1 MSTYDQVLTDKI
13 IDAVS
18 KDATLIALCKAA
30 YSRAHTIYNGIDL
43 RKPPAQAE
51 CPVVSIASIN
61 KDPSESEM
69 EKKRVV
75 GAVCEI
81 YDNSVPTSTTTVDGV
96 VIKKYPGISG
106 VESFRKAIENAITGI
121 DFNADATLI
130 GLRVDGI
137 KTDWD
142 TINVYPFF
150 RAYMEI
156 YFKNYL
162 SQGDDTWE

>member
-1 MSTYDQVLTDKI
+1 MSTYDQLLTDKI
-13 IDAVS
+13 IDALSTDTV
-18 KDATLIALCKAA
+18 LINLCKAA
-30 YSRAHTIYNGIDL
+30 YSRAHTIYNGIDS

-75 GAVCEI
+75 GVVCEV
-81 YDNSVPTSTTTVDGV
+81 YDNSVVTSTTTDDGV
-96 VIKKYPGISG
+96 VIKKFPGISG
-106 VESFRKAIENAITGI
+106 IEAFRKAVENAITGI
-121 DFNADATLI
+121 DFNSDADLI

-142 TINVYPFF
+142 TINVFPFF